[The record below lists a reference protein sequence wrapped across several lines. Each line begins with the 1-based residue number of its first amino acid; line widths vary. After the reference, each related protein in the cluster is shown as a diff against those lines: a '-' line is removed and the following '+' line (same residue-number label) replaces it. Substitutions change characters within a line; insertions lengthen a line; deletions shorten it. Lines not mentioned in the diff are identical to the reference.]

1 MGRQIK
7 VRDEKIIE
15 ALEACGGVILHAA
28 AMIGMNRKQ
37 MSIRIKAKPEM
48 TERLMD
54 IRESNIDI
62 AESKLMELIRKGQP
76 SAIIFFLKCLAKD
89 RGYVERVE
97 QTGKDGKDLILP
109 VLAPPRANDMDEW
122 LEQNKKEAAAA

>member
-7 VRDEKIIE
+7 VRDATIVK

-28 AMIGMNRKQ
+28 AMINMSRRQ
-37 MSIRIKAKPEM
+37 MADRIKAQPEL
-48 TERLMD
+48 TDRLMD

-76 SAIIFFLKCLAKD
+76 SAVIFFLKCLAKE
-89 RGYVERVE
+89 RGYVERLE
-97 QTGKDGKDLILP
+97 QTGRDGKDLILP

>member
-109 VLAPPRANDMDEW
+109 VLAPPRASDMDEW